1 VSDLVAAARLS
12 HPNLV
17 KVLGVV
23 DFEGQNCVV
32 SEYVRVSNLGKVL
45 QAGQRMSVHQ
55 CHRLGRELAQLLSFL
70 HARGM
75 VHGSVQPSNI
85 MEISGVIKVADLGL
99 GWLVRAVQT
108 PDCYRAPEDRLDV
121 AGDVYALGAVLYHL
135 LTGVEP
141 KVRTERASVNRPSQ
155 LAPGVPERFDLFL
168 LRCLDPR
175 PKERFSAVDEVLASL
190 EAMITIS

>member
-1 VSDLVAAARLS
+1 
-12 HPNLV
+12 
-17 KVLGVV
+17 VL
-23 DFEGQNCVV
+23 E
-32 SEYVRVSNLGKVL
+32 
-45 QAGQRMSVHQ
+45 AGQRMSVHQ
-55 CHRLGRELAQLLSFL
+55 CHRLGRELAQFLSFL

-99 GWLVRAVQT
+99 GRLVRAVKKA
-108 PDCYRAPEDRLDV
+108 PDCYRAPEGHLDV
-121 AGDVYALGAVLYHL
+121 AGDVYSLGAVLYHL

-141 KVRTERASVNRPSQ
+141 KVRAERASVNRPSQ
-155 LAPGVPERFDLFL
+155 LAPGVPERFDSFL

-175 PKERFSAVDEVLASL
+175 PEERFSSVDEILESL

>member
-1 VSDLVAAARLS
+1 
-12 HPNLV
+12 
-17 KVLGVV
+17 
-23 DFEGQNCVV
+23 
-32 SEYVRVSNLGKVL
+32 
-45 QAGQRMSVHQ
+45 
-55 CHRLGRELAQLLSFL
+55 
-70 HARGM
+70 
-75 VHGSVQPSNI
+75 

-99 GWLVRAVQT
+99 GRLVRAVKA

-175 PKERFSAVDEVLASL
+175 PEERFSTVDEVLASL